1 MIIVGDAILSEDI
14 LDKRFVCQLDQCKG
28 ACCIE
33 GDAGAPLLHA
43 ELEIIENVLPTV
55 KKYMRSDALEYLAEK
70 GFHTRDP
77 DGELV
82 TECQKSGECVFVQY
96 DGSGIAKCSF
106 EMAYEAGESAFKKP
120 ISCHLYPIRAKRY
133 GNYTAL
139 NYHKWDICNPACKA
153 GSEMNVRVFE
163 FLKEP
168 LIRKMGADWY
178 KELEEVS
185 KAWEESKG
193 EDSEN

>member
-43 ELEIIENVLPTV
+43 ELEIIEKVLPKV

-96 DGSGIAKCSF
+96 DGSGIAS
-106 EMAYEAGESAFKKP
+106 EA
-120 ISCHLYPIRAKRY
+120 L
-133 GNYTAL
+133 
-139 NYHKWDICNPACKA
+139 
-153 GSEMNVRVFE
+153 
-163 FLKEP
+163 
-168 LIRKMGADWY
+168 RK
-178 KELEEVS
+178 LHRT
-185 KAWEESKG
+185 
-193 EDSEN
+193 